1 VTLMYALAAL
11 LALFVFGYLLFVLVR
26 AEQF

>member
-1 VTLMYALAAL
+1 VTLMYALAAI

-26 AEQF
+26 AEHF